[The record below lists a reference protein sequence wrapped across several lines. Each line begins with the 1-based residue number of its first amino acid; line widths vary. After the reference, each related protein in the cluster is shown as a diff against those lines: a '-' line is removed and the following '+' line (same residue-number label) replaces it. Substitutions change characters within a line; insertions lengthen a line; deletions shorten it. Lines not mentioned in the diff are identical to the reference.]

1 MKKKPPGK
9 KYVEESKQLHEI
21 WKVRTKLSQAE
32 FGRRYNVGNQ
42 SYVHQCL
49 TGEVALTFK
58 VAMAFARHLNCL
70 LGDFSPRLDMELIN
84 IVNFDAEQRTIRAN
98 SKLFTREV
106 PDKEQLRRVMDLLP
120 TMAVKAEGEK

>member
-1 MKKKPPGK
+1 MTKKKQPTEQQI
-9 KYVEESKQLHEI
+9 EESKKLYAI
-21 WKVRTKLSQAE
+21 WNSKTKLSQAE
-32 FGRRYNVGNQ
+32 FGKLYDIGNQ

-70 LGDFSPRLDMELIN
+70 LDEFSPRLDFELIK

-98 SKLFTREV
+98 KKLFTRN
-106 PDKEQLRRVMDLLP
+106 QI
-120 TMAVKAEGEK
+120 